1 MNGHVGTTIGP
12 CLSSSTPHELEGDHE
27 PDSICWALWC
37 YNGLAWRRSLSPL
50 FWTTWGQ
57 PHLDVSQN
65 MYLVRLYI
73 SANSTTGLKFFSET
87 GGSRLPGLSR
97 VRVLGC
103 CNQALASSSII
114 LSSMALGF
122 YSYTTGSNGAKPGE
136 AQTSA
141 NHVATF
147 PAFPHLPHSSCT
159 LIFLGN
165 LV

>member
-1 MNGHVGTTIGP
+1 MNNHVGTTIGP
-12 CLSSSTPHELEGDHE
+12 CLSLSTPHELEGDHE
-27 PDSICWALWC
+27 PDSIFWALWC
-37 YNGLAWRRSLSPL
+37 YNGLAWRRSLP
-50 FWTTWGQ
+50 WGQ

-65 MYLVRLYI
+65 MYLVRLYV
-73 SANSTTGLKFFSET
+73 SANSTTGLKSFSET
-87 GGSRLPGLSR
+87 GGSRLPDLCR

-103 CNQALASSSII
+103 CNQAMVSSSII
-114 LSSMALGF
+114 LSSVALGF
-122 YSYTTGSNGAKPGE
+122 YSYTMGSNGAKPGE

-141 NHVATF
+141 NHVAAF